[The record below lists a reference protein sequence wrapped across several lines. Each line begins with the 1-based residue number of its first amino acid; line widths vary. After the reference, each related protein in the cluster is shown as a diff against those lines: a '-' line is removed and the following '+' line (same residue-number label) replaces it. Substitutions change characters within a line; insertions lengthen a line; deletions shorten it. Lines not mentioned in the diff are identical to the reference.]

1 MKQVYTIVYTPQY
14 DKNSPAMLEGSV
26 SAPFATK
33 SRNLFTSLL
42 EARKALIAV
51 RDDKRQPGY
60 RILKLWRFEVLDLL
74 RFGVKNCGWPK

>member
-14 DKNSPAMLEGSV
+14 DKNSPATLEGSV
-26 SAPFATK
+26 SPSFATK

-42 EARKALIAV
+42 EARKALIA
-51 RDDKRQPGY
+51 RDGKRQPGC